1 MKILTPIMSAADIDI
16 LNPQLYNTEFF
27 CGYLPQWWISE
38 YNAPQD
44 TEGNLA
50 TPINNRN
57 GRNSNVTT
65 IEELAEIVKKSKEYN
80 TDVFLVLNAK
90 YYPNYVYESVSK
102 YIEEVLEAG
111 ITRMIVSDIG
121 MINFL
126 SINYPTVKISVSCLN
141 QVTNKYSVEFYKSF
155 ANVDRIVFPRHMSSQ
170 EIASIATEVNGLEY
184 EYFIFSNK
192 CLYDDGYCRGIHEFT
207 PICKDLFYAD
217 FYTKNGNKIET
228 VERRKLAYLEHE
240 FADWTRSE
248 LICEGSDFCTPNFA
262 CCACSLVKLSQISNI
277 TSVKLSIR
285 GHNIQER
292 LRQVKMANEVISET
306 SKGATI
312 NDIKQIISRL
322 YGKESLCEDGT
333 SCMMI

>member
-111 ITRMIVSDIG
+111 ITRMIVSDI
-121 MINFL
+121 
-126 SINYPTVKISVSCLN
+126 
-141 QVTNKYSVEFYKSF
+141 
-155 ANVDRIVFPRHMSSQ
+155 
-170 EIASIATEVNGLEY
+170 
-184 EYFIFSNK
+184 
-192 CLYDDGYCRGIHEFT
+192 
-207 PICKDLFYAD
+207 
-217 FYTKNGNKIET
+217 
-228 VERRKLAYLEHE
+228 
-240 FADWTRSE
+240 
-248 LICEGSDFCTPNFA
+248 
-262 CCACSLVKLSQISNI
+262 
-277 TSVKLSIR
+277 
-285 GHNIQER
+285 
-292 LRQVKMANEVISET
+292 
-306 SKGATI
+306 
-312 NDIKQIISRL
+312 
-322 YGKESLCEDGT
+322 SLCEQFNQDDDNYEYVAKT
-333 SCMMI
+333 MIQKSINQLMLHFSRLSNADRSMFLNGLSRWDRIRFELLSK